1 MEYLF
6 RRKTRL
12 SYKIPQQK
20 NSTFAAQIH
29 RMRLHR
35 NLVYTTIDSLN
46 AIFNEGEYADKVVAR
61 ALKKDK
67 RWGSHDRKF
76 VAETIYEIVRWKR
89 LYSEIADVKEPFDR
103 EDLWRIF
110 AVWAVLRGF
119 PIPDWRQLEGTPERK
134 IKGRFDEL
142 SKNRVYRE
150 SIPDWIDELGVK
162 ELGEEKWSK
171 EIAAQNQPAKVI
183 LRVNTLKTTKE
194 QLRAILMDLDI
205 DTEYIKGHDDAL
217 VLKERAN
224 VFLTDAFKNGFFEV
238 QDANS
243 QLVAAFLDVKPGMR
257 VVDTCAGAGGKA
269 LHMAS
274 LMENKGQLIAM
285 DLYESKLKQLKI
297 RAKRNGAF
305 NIEYKIIDSTKVIKK
320 LQEKAD
326 RVLID
331 APCSGLGVLKRNPD
345 AKWKLQPEFID
356 NIRKVQAEVLE
367 SYSRIVK
374 PGGKLVYATCSVL
387 PSENQEQVEKFLKT
401 ENGKKF
407 TFIKDQKILAS
418 ESGFD
423 GFYMALL
430 ERKV

>member
-1 MEYLF
+1 MF
-6 RRKTRL
+6 
-12 SYKIPQQK
+12 S
-20 NSTFAAQIH
+20 
-29 RMRLHR
+29 
-35 NLVYTTIDSLN
+35 
-46 AIFNEGEYADKVVAR
+46 
-61 ALKKDK
+61 
-67 RWGSHDRKF
+67 
-76 VAETIYEIVRWKR
+76 
-89 LYSEIADVKEPFDR
+89 
-103 EDLWRIF
+103 
-110 AVWAVLRGF
+110 VWAVLRGY

-142 SKNRVYRE
+142 SKVRALKE
-150 SIPDWIDELGVK
+150 SIPDWMDELGVK
-162 ELGEEKWSK
+162 ELGEIVWST
-171 EIAAQNQPAKVI
+171 EITAQNQPAKVI
-183 LRVNTLKTTKE
+183 LRVNTLKTTREK
-194 QLRAILMDLDI
+194 LHSLLMDLDI
-205 DTEYIKGHDDAL
+205 ETTFLKEQPDAL

-224 VFLTDAFKNGFFEV
+224 VFMTDAFKEGMFEV

-243 QLVAAFLDVKPGMR
+243 QLVAAFLDVQPGMR
-257 VVDTCAGAGGKA
+257 VVDTCAGAGGKT
-269 LHMAS
+269 LHLAS

-285 DLYESKLKQLKI
+285 DLYENKLKQLKL

-305 NIEYKIIDSTKVIKK
+305 NIEYRIIDSTKVIKK

-387 PSENQEQVEKFLKT
+387 PSENQDQVNNFLKNTEMGKNFKFLKDT
-401 ENGKKF
+401 
-407 TFIKDQKILAS
+407 KILAS

-430 ERKV
+430 ERK

>member
-1 MEYLF
+1 MQLQF
-6 RRKTRL
+6 TK
-12 SYKIPQQK
+12 
-20 NSTFAAQIH
+20 
-29 RMRLHR
+29 MRLHR
-35 NLVYTTIDSLN
+35 NLVFTVIDSLN

-89 LYSEIADVKEPFDR
+89 LYAEIAEVKEPYDR
-103 EDLWRIF
+103 DNLWRVF
-110 AVWAVLRGF
+110 AVWAVLRGYNL
-119 PIPDWRQLEGTPERK
+119 PDWKYFENTPVRR

-142 SKNRVYRE
+142 SKIRKFRE
-150 SIPDWIDELGVK
+150 SIPDWMDELGVK
-162 ELGEEKWSK
+162 ELGEKKWEK
-171 EIAAQNQPAKVI
+171 ELAAQNEQAQVI

-194 QLRAILMDLDI
+194 KLRSILMDSDI
-205 DTEYIKGHDDAL
+205 ETEFIKDYPDAL

-224 VFLTDAFKNGFFEV
+224 VFLTQAFKDGLFEV
-238 QDANS
+238 QDASS
-243 QLVAAFLDVKPGMR
+243 QLVARFLDVEPGMR
-257 VVDTCAGAGGKA
+257 VVDTCAGAGGKT

-285 DLYESKLKQLKI
+285 DLYESKLKQLKL
-297 RAKRNGAF
+297 RAKRNSAF
-305 NIEYKIIDSTKVIKK
+305 NIEYRIIDSTKVIKK
-320 LQEKAD
+320 LHEKAD

-345 AKWKLQPEFID
+345 SKWKLQPEFID
-356 NIRKVQAEVLE
+356 NIKKTQAEVLE
-367 SYSRIVK
+367 NYSKIVK

-387 PSENQEQVEKFLKT
+387 PSENQEQVKHFLT
-401 ENGKKF
+401 TDIGKEF
-407 TFIKDQKILAS
+407 TFVKESKILAS

-430 ERKV
+430 E